1 MDKDLK
7 KLLKE
12 TEGKS
17 SKSSGSLMQFLVGLI
32 LLGAGL
38 FWIFQSVSVSTG
50 YGYGYLFGIGGVH
63 IPGGTVIIP
72 LLIGIL
78 MLFLMEKK
86 IYGWI
91 VIAIGVAIILLSV
104 IMSVRLHFRG
114 GSLFNYIMMF
124 SLTLVGG
131 GLVLKNLFK
140 K

>member
-12 TEGKS
+12 TEGS
-17 SKSSGSLMQFLVGLI
+17 SSGSSGSLLQFLVGLI

-38 FWIFQSVSVSTG
+38 FWIFQSVSVSTD
-50 YGYGYLFGIGGVH
+50 YGYGYLFGIGGIH
-63 IPGGTVIIP
+63 IPSGTVIIP
-72 LLIGIL
+72 LLAGIL

-91 VIAIGVAIILLSV
+91 VVAIGIVIILLS
-104 IMSVRLHFRG
+104 IILSVRLHFRG

>member
-1 MDKDLK
+1 MDKDLE
-7 KLLKE
+7 KLLKKS
-12 TEGKS
+12 EGSS
-17 SKSSGSLMQFLVGLI
+17 SKSSGSLWQFLVGLI

-38 FWIFQSVSVSTG
+38 FWIFQSVSISTG
-50 YGYGYLFGIGGVH
+50 YGYGYLFGIGDLH
-63 IPGGTVIIP
+63 IPSGTVIIP

-78 MLFLMEKK
+78 MLFLMERK

-91 VIAIGVAIILLSV
+91 VIAIGVVIILLSI

>member
-1 MDKDLK
+1 MDKDLE
-7 KLLKE
+7 KLLKKS
-12 TEGKS
+12 EGSS
-17 SKSSGSLMQFLVGLI
+17 SKSSGSLLQFLVGLI

-50 YGYGYLFGIGGVH
+50 YGYGYLFGIGDFH
-63 IPGGTVIIP
+63 IPSGTVIIP

-78 MLFLMEKK
+78 MLFLMERK

-91 VIAIGVAIILLSV
+91 VVAIGVVIILLSI

>member
-17 SKSSGSLMQFLVGLI
+17 SASSGSLMQFLVGLI

-104 IMSVRLHFRG
+104 IMSVHLHFRG

>member
-12 TEGKS
+12 TEGS
-17 SKSSGSLMQFLVGLI
+17 SHSSGSLLQFLVGLI

-38 FWIFQSVSVSTG
+38 FWIFQSVSVDTA
-50 YGYGYLFGIGGVH
+50 YGYGWIFGRSGMG
-63 IPGGTVIIP
+63 IPSGTVIIP

-78 MLFLMEKK
+78 MLFLMDRK

-91 VIAIGVAIILLSV
+91 VVAIGVVIILLSI

>member
-12 TEGKS
+12 SEGS
-17 SKSSGSLMQFLVGLI
+17 SSGSSGSLLQFLVGLI

-50 YGYGYLFGIGGVH
+50 YGYGYLFGIGDMH
-63 IPGGTVIIP
+63 IPSGTVIIP

-91 VIAIGVAIILLSV
+91 VIAIGIVIILLSI

>member
-12 TEGKS
+12 SEGS
-17 SKSSGSLMQFLVGLI
+17 SSGSSGSLLQFLVGLI

-50 YGYGYLFGIGGVH
+50 YGYGYLFGIGDMH
-63 IPGGTVIIP
+63 IPSSTVIIP

-91 VIAIGVAIILLSV
+91 VIAIGIVIILLSI

>member
-17 SKSSGSLMQFLVGLI
+17 SASSGSLMQFLVGLI

-38 FWIFQSVSVSTG
+38 FWIFQSVSVSTS

-91 VIAIGVAIILLSV
+91 VIAIGVAIILLSL

>member
-12 TEGKS
+12 TEGS
-17 SKSSGSLMQFLVGLI
+17 SSGSSGSLMQFLVGLI
-32 LLGAGL
+32 MLGAGL

-50 YGYGYLFGIGGVH
+50 YGYGYLFGIGDMH
-63 IPGGTVIIP
+63 IPSGTVIIP

-91 VIAIGVAIILLSV
+91 VIAIGIVIILLS
-104 IMSVRLHFRG
+104 IILSVRLHFRG

-124 SLTLVGG
+124 SLTIVGG

>member
-17 SKSSGSLMQFLVGLI
+17 SASSGSLMQFLVGLI

-91 VIAIGVAIILLSV
+91 VIAIGVAIILLSL

>member
-17 SKSSGSLMQFLVGLI
+17 SASSGSLMQFLVGLI

>member
-12 TEGKS
+12 TEGS
-17 SKSSGSLMQFLVGLI
+17 SSGSSGSLMQFLVGLI
-32 LLGAGL
+32 MLGAGL
-38 FWIFQSVSVSTG
+38 FWIFQSVSVDTA
-50 YGYGYLFGIGGVH
+50 YGYGWIFGRGGMG
-63 IPGGTVIIP
+63 IPSGTVIIP

-78 MLFLMEKK
+78 MLFLMDKK
-86 IYGWI
+86 IFGWI
-91 VIAIGVAIILLSV
+91 VVAIGIVIILLSI